1 MPYQKKIWCAHPS
14 HNSSTRSGHNP
25 SHPEGRMI
33 INAIQVDLLN
43 KQISSNAKW
52 ASKILIAGDELCKQC
67 FTFLL
72 TSSDESFVSQD
83 MDVDNEDRMS
93 INDESEDSVDPPITE
108 ERLFMRQ
115 KARDEL
121 NAVFQ
126 LLKMEKIRDE

>member
-14 HNSSTRSGHNP
+14 HNSSTRSGRSP
-25 SHPEGRMI
+25 SHPEGCMI
-33 INAIQVDLLN
+33 INAIQADLLN
-43 KQISSNAKW
+43 KHISSNAKW
-52 ASKILIAGDELCKQC
+52 ASKILIAGDKLCKQC
-67 FTFLL
+67 FTLLL
-72 TSSDESFVSQD
+72 TSSDESFCSQD
-83 MDVDNEDRMS
+83 MDVDSEDLMS
-93 INDESEDSVDPPITE
+93 INDESE